1 MCTRLNERD
10 LTLVVATISDTFG
23 AAMREMFAEMRAE
36 LDAALAQI
44 AQLRSEMHTMVAASQ
59 DDAAAGPRLVRGLD
73 KVA

>member
-1 MCTRLNERD
+1 
-10 LTLVVATISDTFG
+10 
-23 AAMREMFAEMRAE
+23 MREMFAEMRAE